1 MSLQGP
7 SSSLAAMEPALVR
20 LYESV
25 TTYLEDFVTKG
36 SNVGQQPNSVLV
48 AVTYMAVL
56 SLKLARLSCSDQ
68 PHQKQPDRLPWIQT
82 ERLRR
87 LVGDA
92 AKNLSQSVDV
102 RAQRYAEYL
111 DWLLGCASSTSSS
124 EQKTRAATSS
134 ASTMTSPNVDAA
146 SSLSTDASMK
156 PSSTEPTTVATPNED
171 VGSLFGLTSASP
183 SSSLKWPSD
192 VPSATAYQPAS
203 ADPTL
208 ALGHDVAG
216 AAVSFSSVF
225 GDDLFSGPFTA
236 DVDQDILA
244 WAQRFVVS

>member
-1 MSLQGP
+1 
-7 SSSLAAMEPALVR
+7 MEPALVR

-36 SNVGQQPNSVLV
+36 PKVGQQPNSVLV

-87 LVGDA
+87 LVRDA
-92 AKNLSQSVDV
+92 AKNLSHSVDV

-111 DWLLGCASSTSSS
+111 DWLLGCDSSSSSSSS
-124 EQKTRAATSS
+124 EKKTHAATSS
-134 ASTMTSPNVDAA
+134 ASTTTSPNVDAA
-146 SSLSTDASMK
+146 SWLSTDASLK
-156 PSSTEPTTVATPNED
+156 PSSTDPTTVATPNED
-171 VGSLFGLTSASP
+171 VGSLFDITP

-192 VPSATAYQPAS
+192 VPSATAYQQAS

-216 AAVSFSSVF
+216 ATVSFSSVF